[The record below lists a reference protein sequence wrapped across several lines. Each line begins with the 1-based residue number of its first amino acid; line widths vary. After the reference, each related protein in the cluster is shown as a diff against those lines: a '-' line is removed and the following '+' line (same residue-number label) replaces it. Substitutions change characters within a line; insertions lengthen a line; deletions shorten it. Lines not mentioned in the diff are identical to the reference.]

1 MPTVPVDEMNTPTQ
15 KLNTNPAQA
24 TVIIPTLN
32 EEAYLGDCLSS
43 LAAHSGSI
51 IEEVIVVDAGSTDN
65 TKAIAEEH
73 GVRFLPHPKSTI
85 AAQRNAGAK
94 LASTPLLAFL
104 DADCTV
110 TEEWSKS
117 GTAEFDDESV
127 VSAGAPPDIP
137 EMDNTWVQRTW
148 CFIKRS
154 PRGNRQRVTWIAS
167 ANVWVRKSTFDEIG
181 GFNEAFET
189 CEDADLGYRLSERG
203 ELVSNPE
210 IRVQHHREPRT
221 VSEFYR
227 KEVWHGKNSFDG
239 LWSGRLSLSELPS
252 LITPIIF
259 ALSAILFV
267 AGLAVWPFYNV
278 YPAAIG
284 FAGLSLAPW
293 AYTLRAI
300 VSKGQPSR
308 CLHILVIYYIYF
320 IARSDAFLRWCG
332 RSVFR

>member
-1 MPTVPVDEMNTPTQ
+1 MNSQP
-15 KLNTNPAQA
+15 KLA

-32 EEAYLGDCLSS
+32 EEAFLDACLSS
-43 LAAHSGSI
+43 LQRHKEGRIDA
-51 IEEVIVVDAGSTDN
+51 VIVVDAGSTDD
-65 TKAIAEEH
+65 TKAIAERH
-73 GVRFLPHPKSTI
+73 GVKFVPHPRSTI

-94 LASTPLLAFL
+94 LAATPILAFL

-110 TEEWSKS
+110 TQGWAKAAVS
-117 GTAEFDDESV
+117 EFENDSV
-127 VSAGAPPDIP
+127 VAAGAPPDIP
-137 EMDNTWVQRTW
+137 ELDNTWVQRTW
-148 CFIKRS
+148 SFIKRK
-154 PRGNRQRVTWIAS
+154 PGGTRQTVTWIAS

-221 VSEFYR
+221 VNEFYR

-252 LITPIIF
+252 LITPIVF
-259 ALSAILFV
+259 ALSAMLFV
-267 AGLAVWPFYNV
+267 AGLAVWPFYSV
-278 YPAAIG
+278 YPAMIG
-284 FAGLSLAPW
+284 LAGLSLAPW

-300 VSKGQPSR
+300 ASKGQPSR

>member
-1 MPTVPVDEMNTPTQ
+1 MN
-15 KLNTNPAQA
+15 AQPNLA

-32 EEAYLGDCLSS
+32 EEAFLDACLSS
-43 LAAHSGSI
+43 LQCHKAEL
-51 IEEVIVVDAGSTDN
+51 IEVVIVVDAGSTDD
-65 TKAIAEEH
+65 TKAIAERH
-73 GVRFLPHPKSTI
+73 GVKFVPHPRSTI

-94 LASTPLLAFL
+94 LAATPILAFL

-110 TEEWSKS
+110 TQEWAKAAAS
-117 GTAEFDDESV
+117 EFEDDSV
-127 VSAGAPPDIP
+127 VAAGAPPDIP
-137 EMDNTWVQRTW
+137 ELDNTWVQRTW
-148 CFIKRS
+148 SFIKRK
-154 PRGNRQRVTWIAS
+154 PGRTRQTVTWIAS

-284 FAGLSLAPW
+284 FAALSLAPW

-300 VSKGQPSR
+300 ARKGQPSR

-320 IARSDAFLRWCG
+320 TARSDAFLRWCG